1 MTYYVGVDLGQ
12 QADYT
17 AVCIGERVGLGE
29 AAFDPSGRALD
40 LPDTPPWRLH
50 VRHLQRFRG
59 VPYPEVCDRLDSV
72 LSRLTRSYNLAVDST
87 GVGLA
92 VTDLLRDRGLRFRAV
107 TITGGDKETSE
118 GRNHRLPKRDLI
130 AGLQVLL
137 QSGRLKIAAD
147 LEHAETLRNELLNF
161 RVKISASGHDSYEAW
176 REAAHDDLVLATALC
191 SWVAARGGGAVD
203 SSVAGVFGDP
213 ISDADLYRWEDF
225 PRARTEEERDAGIFP
240 SDPYAGGDAM

>member
-17 AVCIGERVGLGE
+17 AIAIAERVGLGE
-29 AAFDPSGRALD
+29 AFDPSGRALD
-40 LPDTPPWRLH
+40 LPDPPPWRLH

-59 VPYPEVCDRLDSV
+59 VPYPEVCDRLESL
-72 LSRLTRSYNLAVDST
+72 LSRLTRPCEMAVDAT

-92 VTDLLRDRGLRFRAV
+92 VVDLLRSRGLVFRAV
-107 TITGGDKETSE
+107 TITGGDKETGE
-118 GRNHRLPKRDLI
+118 GRIHRVPKRDLV

-137 QSGRLKIAAD
+137 QSGRLKIAAGLPD
-147 LEHAETLRNELLNF
+147 AETLRSELVNF

-176 REAAHDDLVLATALC
+176 REKDHDDLVLAAALC

-240 SDPYAGGDAM
+240 SDPYGGW

>member
-1 MTYYVGVDLGQ
+1 MFYVGVDLGQ
-12 QADYT
+12 QSDYT
-17 AVCIGERVGLGE
+17 AVCIGERVAIGDLR
-29 AAFDPSGRALD
+29 DGRGRPLE
-40 LPDTPPWRLH
+40 PPEPPPWSLH

-59 VPYPEVCDRLDSV
+59 VPYPEVADRLVSLLD
-72 LSRLTRSYNLAVDST
+72 RLTRPHEMAVDAT

-92 VTDLLRDRGLRFRAV
+92 VTDLLRARGLRFRAV

-118 GRNHRLPKRDLI
+118 GRNHRVPKRDLVSN
-130 AGLQVLL
+130 LQVLL
-137 QSGRLKIAAD
+137 QSGRLKIAAGLPD
-147 LEHAETLRNELLNF
+147 AETLRSELVNF
-161 RVKISASGHDSYEAW
+161 RLKITASGHETYEAW
-176 REAAHDDLVLATALC
+176 REKDHDDLVLAAALC

-240 SDPYAGGDAM
+240 SDPYGGW